1 MTDTNENYVILDQIS
16 DPGNLGT
23 ILRTCAWYGINQIV
37 LMPESVDPFNLKCLR
52 SAMGAHFSFNYI
64 NYSDYDEIISFLEK
78 NNYNILCS
86 NLNGSDVSKI
96 SVIGKWALVLGSEA
110 HGINFLF
117 EKFNNITIS
126 KKGSIDSLNVSVAT
140 GILLDR
146 LIN

>member
-64 NYSDYDEIISFLEK
+64 NYSDYDKL
-78 NNYNILCS
+78 Y
-86 NLNGSDVSKI
+86 
-96 SVIGKWALVLGSEA
+96 
-110 HGINFLF
+110 LF
-117 EKFNNITIS
+117 
-126 KKGSIDSLNVSVAT
+126 
-140 GILLDR
+140 
-146 LIN
+146 